1 MTSVS
6 LILTIV
12 QISLFGLII
21 LLAFIYSITVLFSQ
35 QFRGHIH
42 ILTMNLCVATA
53 CCALYWMIYYI
64 MSQWNSQQLNE
75 ANTCTLVL
83 YAETMCTIQVPLA
96 FIIVSIHRLCSIV
109 YHTKGFFKTKQW
121 LKICIASQWIAG
133 LILSFPMFVNYW
145 VKSKKSGRFV
155 FI

>member
-1 MTSVS
+1 
-6 LILTIV
+6 
-12 QISLFGLII
+12 
-21 LLAFIYSITVLFSQ
+21 
-35 QFRGHIH
+35 
-42 ILTMNLCVATA
+42 
-53 CCALYWMIYYI
+53 
-64 MSQWNSQQLNE
+64 MSEWNSQQLNE

-133 LILSFPMFVNYW
+133 LILSLPMFVNYW